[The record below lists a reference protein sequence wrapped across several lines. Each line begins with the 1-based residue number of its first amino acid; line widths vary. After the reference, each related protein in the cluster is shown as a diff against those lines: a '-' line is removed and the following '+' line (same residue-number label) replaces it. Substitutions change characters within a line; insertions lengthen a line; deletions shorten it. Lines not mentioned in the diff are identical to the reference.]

1 MVKGKISQKNAK
13 RVYEN
18 LLKKLYHTPTASLC
32 DALDNIGIKGFMSHE
47 IKPILEAVKIVG
59 PAVTIKDVL
68 SEKKVAPTPALKAI
82 DDANPGDIIVRASE
96 GDTKDIAL
104 WGGLMGLAAKVKGIE
119 GAVLDGGV
127 RDIVEL
133 KEMKFQIFS
142 PSIVPSTSVGRT
154 EVVGVNVPVTC
165 GGVWV
170 SPGDT
175 IVGDSDGVIVI
186 PADKL
191 KTVIEIAEKMD
202 AVEKEEAEELK
213 KGSSLF
219 ETIRKYAR
227 V

>member
-1 MVKGKISQKNAK
+1 MAK
-13 RVYEN
+13 QTVLKL
-18 LLKKLYHTPTASLC
+18 LLKLYNIPTASLC
-32 DALDNIGIKGFMSHE
+32 DALDNIGFKGFMSHD
-47 IKPILEAVKIVG
+47 IKPNLEGIKIVG
-59 PAVTIKDVL
+59 PAVTIKEVL
-68 SEKKVAPTPALKAI
+68 SEEKVAPIAALQAI
-82 DDANPGDIIVRASE
+82 DDANRGDVIVIASE
-96 GDTKDIAL
+96 GDMKDIAL
-104 WGGLMGLAAKVKGIE
+104 WGGLMGLAAKAKGIE

-165 GGVWV
+165 GGVLV
-170 SPGDT
+170 SPGDI
-175 IVGDSDGVIVI
+175 IVGDSDGVVVI

-213 KGSSLF
+213 KGNSLV
-219 ETIRKYAR
+219 ETIKKYAR